1 MEDTIDLFNRK
12 KLIQYEMKYAEVKQE
27 LGIKEQEL
35 NKLKEE
41 YKELQERYNK
51 LKLQAILNK

>member
-1 MEDTIDLFNRK
+1 MDLFNRK